1 MRALWLS
8 LTMLLVAGAAF
19 AAPVDPALQ
28 KELLAVYD
36 AFNAT
41 IAKGQY
47 DKAVAQRPA
56 EARAQFK
63 SQLKT
68 AQDRKAFVEM
78 SKLMTPD
85 SVEITYSRLSANGN
99 KAVLVGTAA
108 KIVPKGLKDPAAPPP
123 GTVISSELTLEFVRE
138 DGKWKY
144 LSQSFGM
151 DPTRIKACNDTGF
164 EPIESYDTARSLSAG
179 GPIVRVDFKA
189 DHTLVVFR
197 VLDEE
202 NCAFLPSRE
211 VLTKGGFD
219 VGLLQ
224 PYAIVSIEG
233 FRHKSSG
240 QKIWVDQLDVS
251 ED

>member
-1 MRALWLS
+1 MRVLLLS
-8 LTMLLVAGAAF
+8 LFLALVGGGAL
-19 AAPVDPALQ
+19 AAPVDPVLQ

-41 IAKGQY
+41 VAAGQY

-56 EARAQFK
+56 EAQAQFK

-68 AQDRKAFVEM
+68 AQDRKAFMEM

-85 SVEITYSRLSANGN
+85 SVEITYSRLSADGS
-99 KAVLVGTAA
+99 KALLVGTAA
-108 KIVPKGLKDPAAPPP
+108 KIVPKGLKDPSAPPP
-123 GTVISSELTLEFVRE
+123 GTVITSELTVEFVRE
-138 DGKWKY
+138 EGKWKY

-151 DPTRIKACNDTGF
+151 DPARIKPCRETAYESIEAYDTG
-164 EPIESYDTARSLSAG
+164 SSLSAG
-179 GPIVRVDFKA
+179 GPIMRVDFRP

-197 VLDEE
+197 ALNEE

-224 PYAIVSIEG
+224 PYVVVSIEG
-233 FRHKSSG
+233 FRHKSSK

-251 ED
+251 EN

>member
-1 MRALWLS
+1 VRALLLS
-8 LTMLLVAGAAF
+8 VFLALVGGGAL

-41 IAKGQY
+41 MAAGQY

-63 SQLKT
+63 NQLKT
-68 AQDRKAFVEM
+68 AQDRNAFMEM

-85 SVEITYSRLSANGN
+85 SVEITYSRLSADGS
-99 KAVLVGTAA
+99 KALLVGAAA
-108 KIVPKGLKDPAAPPP
+108 KIVPQGLKDPSAPPP
-123 GTVISSELTLEFVRE
+123 GTVITSELTMEFVRE
-138 DGKWKY
+138 EGKWKY
-144 LSQSFGM
+144 LSQSFGI
-151 DPTRIKACNDTGF
+151 DPARIKPCRETGF
-164 EPIESYDTARSLSAG
+164 EPIEAYDTGSSLSAG
-179 GPIVRVDFKA
+179 GPIMRVDFRP

-197 VLDEE
+197 ALEEE
-202 NCAFLPSRE
+202 NCAFLPARE

-224 PYAIVSIEG
+224 PYAVVTIEG
-233 FRHKSSG
+233 FRHKSSA

>member
-1 MRALWLS
+1 MRALLLS
-8 LTMLLVAGAAF
+8 LTMLLVAGATL

-36 AFNAT
+36 AFNDT
-41 IAKGQY
+41 VAKGQY
-47 DKAVAQRPA
+47 DRAVAQRPA

-63 SQLKT
+63 RQLKT
-68 AQDRKAFVEM
+68 AEDRKAFMEM
-78 SKLMTPD
+78 STLMTPD
-85 SVEITYSRLSANGN
+85 SIDITYSRLSSDGN

-123 GTVISSELTLEFVRE
+123 GTVIASELTLQFVRE
-138 DGKWKY
+138 NGKWKY

-151 DPTRIKACNDTGF
+151 DPARIKVCKDTAF
-164 EPIESYDTARSLSAG
+164 EPIGAYDTANSLSAG

-189 DHTLVVFR
+189 DHTLLVFR
-197 VLDEE
+197 ALDEE